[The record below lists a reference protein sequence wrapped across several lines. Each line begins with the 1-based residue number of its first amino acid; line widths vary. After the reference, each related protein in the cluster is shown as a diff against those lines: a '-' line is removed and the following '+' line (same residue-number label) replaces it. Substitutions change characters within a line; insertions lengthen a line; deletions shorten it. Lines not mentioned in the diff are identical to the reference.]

1 MKNLPGLT
9 PLWLITLAAVM
20 AFFVGLAGEAFSR
33 GLYDFLRDFQTAIVG
48 VAAFSLA
55 YWAAGPV
62 FGQMKE
68 TRRQASVLTYEML
81 RQAYA
86 ALAEERD
93 ALAEGIR
100 EMATA
105 TLFEEILEEAPI
117 DSVEMLDYWSK
128 DFKTNAEVLR
138 DRARSFGKFKLQ
150 PSGVQSIR
158 NGRAMVSATLVL
170 LCSAQEQAHKQIS
183 ELSEQHRTR
192 SRLDWAET
200 KKELELIE
208 VMSHANRAEN
218 FIRRLSEYITD
229 EMKRISAL
237 MDESYAQILMK

>member
-1 MKNLPGLT
+1 M
-9 PLWLITLAAVM
+9 WLITLAAVM

-33 GLYDFLRDFQTAIVG
+33 GLYDFLRDFQTAFVG

-93 ALAEGIR
+93 ALAAGIL
-100 EMATA
+100 ETATA
-105 TLFEEILEEAPI
+105 TLFEEILEEAPV
-117 DSVEMLDYWSK
+117 DSLEMLDYWST

-138 DRARSFGKFKLQ
+138 NRARSFEKFKLQ
-150 PSGVQSIR
+150 PSGLQSIR
-158 NGRAMVSATLVL
+158 NGRAMVRATLTL
-170 LCSAQEQAHKQIS
+170 LCSVQEQAHKQIS

-192 SRLDWAET
+192 RRSDWAET

-208 VMSHANRAEN
+208 VKRDADRVET
-218 FIRRLSEYITD
+218 FIRKLSEHITD

-237 MDESYAQILMK
+237 MDESYAQISMK